1 MRGGWTDRRMR
12 RVAERKQKT
21 RRVAREG
28 EDGGVGEVGGGGGGG
43 VGEVGGD
50 GGAGEWWWGRRGVRL
65 SAKHI
70 KTPLLDGRLWET
82 RCGVKCLNLAKR
94 ERI

>member
-1 MRGGWTDRRMR
+1 MVVVEGRG
-12 RVAERKQKT
+12 E
-21 RRVAREG
+21 
-28 EDGGVGEVGGGGGGG
+28 
-43 VGEVGGD
+43 
-50 GGAGEWWWGRRGVRL
+50 RL

-70 KTPLLDGRLWET
+70 KTPFLDGRLWET